1 MTHFPIVALRRRLNS
16 RQISLGRLVPVLLS
30 ALALVTTAPAA
41 WAALTPTT
49 TTLLTAPDNPNS
61 GAVITLTAQVL
72 ATEYTVAGGT
82 VSFTDTYNG
91 VSEVLGTVQVQSTNG
106 NAGTAILE
114 TEVGGVGTHQFQAI
128 YSGTSFFATSSSP
141 AQSVPFAIPY
151 ASATALTTT
160 GTAPGPYSFKGTVS
174 AFGPSA
180 PTGNVTFTDTTS
192 NFVLGTAPLNPA
204 TLQNGFTA
212 PTSYPITGMNNGQT
226 GSTNGPAE
234 GDFNGDGRPDFAVP
248 TNTGPIVI
256 LLGKGDGTFTNGT
269 SLTPPS
275 PFEPTAVVVGDFNQ
289 DGKQDLA
296 VLSASGPGSVGSI
309 NVYLGNGDGTFQAPK
324 NVPVAAI
331 GSGPTASRL
340 LATGDFNRD
349 GVADLVATNAALNQV
364 AVLIG
369 NGDGTFQKA
378 VPYTVGN
385 APWNVVVGDINQ
397 DGFLDLAVASD
408 ATGSASILLGNGD
421 GTFQTFIPV
430 NLGSSQVGSVAL
442 GDFNHD
448 GWPDLAT
455 TSAPDNQIYISINL
469 KTASPTFAAPVKY
482 AMNAGPYYLTIG
494 DFNRDGNPDIISAN
508 GSTSVGV
515 LLGTATGTFQPA
527 TYYSLGTASIFATA
541 GDING
546 DDRVDIT
553 AITGNGLSVLLSGQ
567 SESASISNITING
580 CTTSPQN
587 VVASYAGDTNYGSSA
602 SAPQTFTGNAQATK
616 LVLTVTPANNFV
628 GQQVLLQATLTPSA
642 YGSQS
647 TNGEL
652 VTFKNGAT
660 VIGTAPLSSGVAVL
674 NTSFPFAASESFTAT
689 YGGDCAFTGST
700 SNTVAGSTLNPSVLT
715 WNTPA
720 AITYP
725 TPLSSVQLNATDTV
739 LGVPLAGTFTYNPAA
754 TTVLTAGTH
763 TLSVTFVPADPTY
776 ATQSTTVQILVN
788 QGVPVIIWP
797 TPTPISYGT
806 PLNGF
811 QLDAT
816 ATSGTVSVPLPYN
829 VTGIYTPGS
838 TYPQANS
845 FDNDGYSYSTTTLGS
860 TVVWNGMTFNMGPA
874 NAPDA
879 VATPTGAASGL
890 VIPLPAG
897 TFTDLFM
904 LGAMVNNINANQ
916 TFIVTYTDNTTT
928 VFNQNMS
935 DWFNAAGWPG
945 EAVVNCSEKRN
956 FDDGTTQPDS
966 VCVFGYDI
974 PLNVNKTAKSVTLPN
989 TRNIVMLSMDLQTPQ
1004 IPGTFVY
1011 NPPSGTIEP
1020 VGTDPLDVTFTP
1032 TDTVDY
1038 TSANATVSLQVVGPA
1053 TTTTPTISWPTPA
1066 PITYGTPLSST
1077 QLDAVAMAQAQPTPV
1092 IPTNQLLVIS
1102 TATDGTPFSL
1112 AGFDTKGNAYSYNEL
1127 NLGTPATA
1135 GQVNYQ
1141 GTTFTLGQPTVPNAI
1156 SNGAVYTLPQPGN
1169 YSSVYLIGAAAGIDQ
1184 NGNNGNAPNA
1194 PFILT
1199 YATGN
1204 PSTKTVNMSAWNR
1217 NGGTFG
1223 GETVVATTDHANTQG
1238 GGSNPGTYRLY
1249 GYKITANPARTLVS
1263 VTVPNN
1269 RNVVIMA
1276 LGFGTNNQVVVP
1288 GTYVY
1293 TYLPGNQSAPG
1304 AILPVGTTTLDVA
1317 FTPNNTAGYNS
1328 ANGST
1333 TILVTKATP
1342 ILNWPTPEAIS
1353 PGTPLTGIQLDA
1365 TATFQ
1370 GSTLPGNYVY
1380 TFTPNACP
1388 AKTPGQVAGQACNS
1402 ANNAILPAGN
1412 YTLTVVFTATGPN
1425 AADFNTAT
1433 ASVPLVVGTTG
1444 ATGIGGTAGYP
1455 TDECCYFSQPTP
1467 YTVNVNGNNAAPT
1480 GTVTVT
1486 FAGQTLGSGTLVPGS
1501 GSTSSALLS
1510 LNSFFFNPGLNTVT
1524 VNYSGDTNYVANS
1537 TTQKISLL
1545 NPVFGAQTT
1554 TVGGT
1559 ATTLSVPYT
1568 FTQAGTL
1575 SYNYSPVNGSIAD
1588 FTDNGVQ
1595 CYEGSTPTALANQP
1609 LPQGTLCIFSVAFKP
1624 GLPGIRK
1631 GAIQVD
1637 FTPSGGSAEPHLY
1650 AFLSGLGAASQI
1662 SLSSAQTLVL
1672 NNALMQPQGLAFNPN
1687 DTANASLYIGNG
1699 TYTTSTPNVGQI
1711 DKLSGGA
1718 LSTWVPATPTTVV
1731 YPSDL
1736 TFDAFGNLVVT
1747 DANAAKVVSFNPA
1760 KAATQ
1765 LGTGSFTLTLP
1776 LAAEN
1781 DFGGNMY
1788 IADAAATG
1796 RVIMIPGETFAS
1808 YTPSLLNLGATVI
1821 FPQGLAVD
1829 NAGANLYVA
1838 DGGTSASPSTT
1849 SQIVQVPFSGG
1860 GGTAIS
1866 LSPCDGTVSPCTF
1879 NSPAGMA
1886 FDPNGDLFITD
1897 SGPRVL
1903 MIPANHSGTNETTQ
1917 LPMTGL
1923 VNPTGIT
1930 MDGSGDVY
1938 VTDLNGTVDELM
1950 VNAGVMS
1957 FKTAN
1962 SSLTTTIT
1970 NTGNLPLQ
1978 NITITA
1984 PTGPFSITT
1993 DGCSGTTVAAGGK
2006 CSLTYKYTTSA
2017 SPVSSTVTIKSNA
2030 YTANGVTITLQNF

>member
-1 MTHFPIVALRRRLNS
+1 MTHFPIVALRRRLNP
-16 RQISLGRLVPVLLS
+16 RQISLGRLVPVLLC
-30 ALALVTTAPAA
+30 ALSLMGASPAA

-49 TTLLTAPDNPNS
+49 TNLLTAPDNPNS
-61 GAVITLTAQVL
+61 GAVVTLTAQVL

-106 NAGTAILE
+106 NAGTAILQ

-128 YSGTSFFATSSSP
+128 YSGTSFFATSSSS
-141 AQSVPFAIPY
+141 AQSVPFVIPY

-160 GTAPGPYSFKGTVS
+160 GTGPYSFTGTVS
-174 AFGPSA
+174 AFGPSG
-180 PTGNVTFTDTTS
+180 PTGTVTFTDTTS
-192 NFVLGTAPLNPA
+192 NFVLGTASLNPA

-212 PTSYPITGMNNGQT
+212 PTSYPISGMNNGQT

-296 VLSASGPGSVGSI
+296 VLSASGPGSIGSV

-324 NVPVAAI
+324 NAPVAAN

-340 LATGDFNRD
+340 IASGDFNRD
-349 GVADLVATNAALNQV
+349 GVADLVVTNASLNQV

-369 NGDGTFQKA
+369 IGDGTFQKA
-378 VPYTVGN
+378 VPYTVGT

-408 ATGSASILLGNGD
+408 GTGSASILLGNGD
-421 GTFQTFIPV
+421 GTFQTFIPIA
-430 NLGSSQVGSVAL
+430 LGSSQVGSVAL
-442 GDFNHD
+442 GDFNKD

-455 TSAPDNQIYISINL
+455 TSAPDNQIFISINQ
-469 KTASPTFAAPVKY
+469 KTASPTFAAPAKY
-482 AMNAGPYYLTIG
+482 AMNSGPYYLTIG
-494 DFNRDGNPDIISAN
+494 DFNRDGNQDIISAN

-515 LLGTATGTFQPA
+515 LLGTAAGTFQPA
-527 TYYSLGTASIFATA
+527 TYYSLGIASIFATA

-580 CTTSPQN
+580 CTTTPQN
-587 VVASYAGDTNYGSSA
+587 VVASYGGDANYGLST
-602 SAPQTFTGNAQATK
+602 SAPQTFTGKAQSTA
-616 LVLTVTPANNFV
+616 LVLTVSPANNFV
-628 GQQVLLQATLTPSA
+628 GQQVTLQAALTPSA
-642 YGSQS
+642 YGSTT
-647 TNGEL
+647 TNGEV

-674 NTSFPFAASESFTAT
+674 NTSFAFAASESFTAT

-700 SNTVAGSTLNPSVLT
+700 SNTVAGSTLNPSILT

-720 AITYP
+720 PITYP

-739 LGVPLAGTFTYNPAA
+739 AGVPLAGTFTYNPPA

-776 ATQSTTVQILVN
+776 ATQSTTVQIVVN

-845 FDNDGYSYSTTTLGS
+845 FDNDGYSYSTLTLGS
-860 TVVWNGMTFNMGPA
+860 TIVWNGMTFNMGPA

-890 VIPLPAG
+890 VIQLPAG

-904 LGAMVNNINANQ
+904 LGAMVNNINASQ
-916 TFIVTYTDNTTT
+916 TFTVTYTDGTST

-966 VCVFGYDI
+966 VCVFGYDVPI
-974 PLNVNKTAKSVTLPN
+974 NVNKTAKSITLPN

-1020 VGTDPLDVTFTP
+1020 VGNADPLQVTFTP
-1032 TDTVDY
+1032 TDTLDY
-1038 TSANATVSLQVVGPA
+1038 TSANDTVFLQVVAPA
-1053 TTTTPTISWPTPA
+1053 TTTTPTISWPQPA
-1066 PITYGTPLSST
+1066 NITYGTPLSST

-1092 IPTNQLLVIS
+1092 VPTNQLLVIS

-1112 AGFDTKGNAYSYNEL
+1112 AGFDTNGNAYSYNEL

-1169 YSSVYLIGAAAGIDQ
+1169 YSSVYLIGAAAGISS
-1184 NGNNGNAPNA
+1184 GFFSNGNATNA

-1199 YATGN
+1199 YADSGKPVTETLN
-1204 PSTKTVNMSAWNR
+1204 LSAWNR
-1217 NGGTFG
+1217 NNGTFA
-1223 GETVVATTDHANTQG
+1223 GETVVATTDHANTQNG
-1238 GGSNPGTYRLY
+1238 GRNNGTFRLY
-1249 GYKITANPARTLVS
+1249 GYQLAADPTRQLVS

-1293 TYLPGNQSAPG
+1293 TVRPGNTPAPG
-1304 AILPVGTTTLDVA
+1304 AILPVGTHRLHVV
-1317 FTPNNTAGYNS
+1317 FTPDNTAGYNGAT
-1328 ANGST
+1328 ANT
-1333 TILVTKATP
+1333 NITVVQATP
-1342 ILNWPTPEAIS
+1342 IINWPTPAAI
-1353 PGTPLTGIQLDA
+1353 PAGTPLSSIQLNA

-1370 GSTLPGNYVY
+1370 GAPLPGTFVY
-1380 TFTPNACP
+1380 TPPSGT
-1388 AKTPGQVAGQACNS
+1388 VLSAG
-1402 ANNAILPAGN
+1402 IH
-1412 YTLTVVFTATGPN
+1412 TLKVVFTPTDSLDFATVS
-1425 AADFNTAT
+1425 AT
-1433 ASVPLVVGTTG
+1433 VQIVVGTTG
-1444 ATGIGGTAGYP
+1444 ATGIGGSSGYP
-1455 TDECCYFSQPTP
+1455 TAECCYFSQPTP
-1467 YTVNVNGNNAAPT
+1467 YTVTVNGNNAAPT

-1486 FAGQTLGSGTLVPGS
+1486 FGAQTLGTGPLVPGS
-1501 GSTSSALLS
+1501 GSSSTALLS
-1510 LNSFFFNPGLNTVT
+1510 LNSFFFKPGSNTVT
-1524 VNYSGDTNYVANS
+1524 LNYSGDTNYVANS
-1537 TTQKISLL
+1537 NTQAISLL

-1559 ATTLSVPYT
+1559 PTTLSVPYT

-1575 SYNYSPVNGSIAD
+1575 SYNYNPVNGSITD
-1588 FTDNGVQ
+1588 FADNGVQ

-1609 LPQGTLCIFSVAFKP
+1609 LPQGTLCFFNVAFKP

-1637 FTPSGGSAEPHLY
+1637 FTPSGGTAQPHLY

-1662 SLSSAQTLVL
+1662 SLSSAQTSVL
-1672 NNALMQPQGLAFNPN
+1672 TSGLLQPQGLAFNPN
-1687 DTANASLYIGNG
+1687 DIHNSSLYIGNG
-1699 TYTTSTPNVGQI
+1699 TYTTSSPNVGQI
-1711 DKLSGGA
+1711 DKLSSGV
-1718 LSTWVPATPTTVV
+1718 LSTWVPASPTTVV
-1731 YPSDL
+1731 YPSNL

-1747 DANAAKVVSFNPA
+1747 DANAVKVFSFSPT
-1760 KAATQ
+1760 KAATPVAT
-1765 LGTGSFTLTLP
+1765 TGFTLTLP
-1776 LAAEN
+1776 LASGI
-1781 DFGGNMY
+1781 DFGGNTY
-1788 IADAAATG
+1788 IADAGTTG
-1796 RVIMIPGETFAS
+1796 RVIMLPGETFAS
-1808 YTPSLLNLGATVI
+1808 YTPSLLNLGASVI
-1821 FPQGLAVD
+1821 FPQGLAID

-1849 SQIVQVPFSGG
+1849 SQIVQVPLSGA

-1866 LSPCDGTVSPCTF
+1866 LSPCDGTVSPCSF

-1886 FDPNGDLFITD
+1886 FDPNGDLFVTD

-1903 MIPANHSGTNETTQ
+1903 MIPANHSGTNKATQ

-1938 VTDLNGTVDELM
+1938 VTDLNGTVSELM
-1950 VNAGVMS
+1950 VNAGAMK
-1957 FKTAN
+1957 FTAAN
-1962 SSLTTTIT
+1962 QTLSTVIT
-1970 NTGNLPLQ
+1970 NTGNQPLQ

-1984 PTGPFSITT
+1984 PTSPFSVSS
-1993 DGCSGTTVAAGGK
+1993 DGCSGNVIAAGGQ
-2006 CSLTYKYTTSA
+2006 CTLTYKYAGSG
-2017 SPVSSTVTIKSNA
+2017 SPVSDTITITSNA
-2030 YTANGVTITLQNF
+2030 YAANGVTITLHN

>member
-106 NAGTAILE
+106 NAGTAILK

-128 YSGTSFFATSSSP
+128 FSGTSFFATSSSP
-141 AQSVPFAIPY
+141 AQSVPFVIPY

-160 GTAPGPYSFKGTVS
+160 GTAPGPYSFTGTVS
-174 AFGPSA
+174 AFGPSG
-180 PTGNVTFTDTTS
+180 PTGTVTFTDTTS
-192 NFVLGTAPLNPA
+192 NFVLGSATLNPA

-212 PTSYPITGMNNGQT
+212 PTNYPIAGMNNGNT
-226 GSTNGPAE
+226 GGTNGPAE

-269 SLTPPS
+269 SLTPAAG
-275 PFEPTAVVVGDFNQ
+275 FESTAVVVGDYNQ

-296 VLSASGPGSVGSI
+296 VLSASGPGSIGNI
-309 NVYLGNGDGTFQAPK
+309 NIYLGNGDGTFQAPL
-324 NVPVAAI
+324 NFPVAAT
-331 GSGPTASRL
+331 GTGVTGSRL
-340 LATGDFNRD
+340 MASGDFNRD
-349 GVADLVATNAALNQV
+349 GVADLVVTNSVTNTVSIL
-364 AVLIG
+364 LGIG
-369 NGDGTFQKA
+369 NGTFQAA
-378 VPYTVGN
+378 VPYTVGV
-385 APWNVVVGDINQ
+385 APWNVVVGDINH

-408 ATGSASILLGNGD
+408 STGSVSILQGNGD
-421 GTFQTFIPV
+421 GTFKPFTAVPM
-430 NLGSSQVGSVAL
+430 GSSQVGSVAIA
-442 GDFNHD
+442 DFNHD
-448 GWPDLAT
+448 GFLDLAV
-455 TSAPDNQIYISINL
+455 TSAPDNSVFVALNQG
-469 KTASPTFAAPVKY
+469 TATPTFATPVKY
-482 AMNAGPYYLTIG
+482 AMTGGPYYLTIG

-508 GSTSVGV
+508 GNSVGI
-515 LLGTATGTFQPA
+515 LLGSATGVFQAA
-527 TYYSLGTASIFATA
+527 TYYTVPNPAIFATV

-553 AITGNGLSVLLSGQ
+553 AVTSVGMTVLLSGQ

-580 CTTSPQN
+580 CTTTPQN
-587 VVASYAGDTNYGSSA
+587 VVASYAGDTNYGSST

-628 GQQVLLQATLTPSA
+628 GQQVTLQATLTPSA
-642 YGSQS
+642 YGSTT
-647 TNGEL
+647 TNGEM

-660 VIGTAPLSSGVAVL
+660 VLGQVPLSSGVAVL
-674 NTSFPFAASESFTAT
+674 NTSFAFATSESFTAT

-715 WNTPA
+715 WNTPV

-739 LGVPLAGTFTYNPAA
+739 AGAPLAGIFTYNPAA
-754 TTVLTAGTH
+754 GTVLTAGTH
-763 TLSVTFVPADPTY
+763 TLSVTFVPTDPTY
-776 ATQSTTVQILVN
+776 ATQSTTVQIVVN
-788 QGVPVIIWP
+788 QGTPVIIWP

-829 VTGIYTPGS
+829 VYGIYSPGS

-860 TVVWNGMTFNMGPA
+860 TVVWNGLTFNMGPA

-916 TFIVTYTDNTTT
+916 TFIVTYTDNSTT

-956 FDDGTTQPDS
+956 FDDGSTQPDS

-974 PLNVNKTAKSVTLPN
+974 PLNVNKTVKSITLPN

-1004 IPGTFVY
+1004 IPGSFVY

-1020 VGTDPLDVTFTP
+1020 VGNADPLQVSFTP
-1032 TDTVDY
+1032 TDTLDY
-1038 TSANATVSLQVVGPA
+1038 TSANDEVFLQVVAPA

-1092 IPTNQLLVIS
+1092 VPNSQLLVVS
-1102 TATDGTPFSL
+1102 TATDGTPFGL
-1112 AGFDTKGNAYSYNEL
+1112 AGFDNAGDAYSYNQL

-1156 SNGAVYTLPQPGN
+1156 TNGAVYTLTQPGN
-1169 YSSVYLIGAAAGIDQ
+1169 YSSVYLIGAAAGIVE
-1184 NGNNGNAPNA
+1184 NGNKGNAPGA
-1194 PFILT
+1194 AFLLT
-1199 YATGN
+1199 YSTGKAV
-1204 PSTKTVNMSAWNR
+1204 TETVDMSAWNR
-1217 NGGTFG
+1217 TGGGTFG
-1223 GETVVATTDHANTQG
+1223 DETVVATTNHANTQG

-1249 GYKITANPARTLVS
+1249 GYQITADPTRTLVS
-1263 VTVPNN
+1263 VTLPAD
-1269 RNVVIMA
+1269 RNVVIMS

-1288 GTYVY
+1288 GTYTY
-1293 TYLPGNQSAPG
+1293 TYQPGNQSAPG

-1317 FTPNNTAGYNS
+1317 FTPNNSAGYTS
-1328 ANGST
+1328 AKGST
-1333 TILVTKATP
+1333 TILVNKATP
-1342 ILNWPTPEAIS
+1342 IINWPTPDAI
-1353 PGTPLTGIQLDA
+1353 PTGTPLTGTQLDA

-1370 GSTLPGNYVY
+1370 GSTLPGTYRY
-1380 TFTPNACP
+1380 TVVGRPGTAG
-1388 AKTPGQVAGQACNS
+1388 GQV
-1402 ANNAILPAGN
+1402 LPAGT
-1412 YTLTVVFTATGPN
+1412 YTLQVVFRVTGPL
-1425 AADFNTAT
+1425 AGDFNTAT
-1433 ASVPLVVGTTG
+1433 ATVQLVVGTTG

-1486 FAGQTLGSGTLVPGS
+1486 FAGQTLGTGTLVPGS
-1501 GSTSSALLS
+1501 GSNSSALLS
-1510 LNSFFFNPGLNTVT
+1510 LNSFYFSPGENTVT
-1524 VNYSGDTNYVANS
+1524 INYSGDTNYVANS
-1537 TTQKISLL
+1537 NTTQQISLL

-1554 TVGGT
+1554 TVLST
-1559 ATTLSVPYT
+1559 PTTLNVPYT

-1575 SYNYSPVNGSIAD
+1575 SYNYSPVNGSIKD
-1588 FTDNGVQ
+1588 FSDNGVQ

-1609 LPQGTLCIFSVAFKP
+1609 LPQGTLCIFSVSFTP
-1624 GLPGIRK
+1624 QLPGIRK
-1631 GAIQVD
+1631 GAIQID
-1637 FTPSGGSAEPHLY
+1637 FTPTGGTAEPHLY

-1662 SLSSAQTLVL
+1662 SLSSAQTVVL
-1672 NNALMQPQGLAFNPN
+1672 NNALLQPQSLAFDPN
-1687 DTANASLYIGNG
+1687 DYHNSSLYIGNG

-1711 DKLSGGA
+1711 DKLSSGT
-1718 LSTWVPATPTTVV
+1718 LSTWVPASPTTVV

-1747 DANAAKVVSFNPA
+1747 DANAATVVSFSPT
-1760 KAATQ
+1760 KVATPVPT
-1765 LGTGSFTLTLP
+1765 TGFTLTLP
-1776 LAAEN
+1776 LAAAN

-1796 RVIMIPGETFAS
+1796 RVIMLPGETFAS
-1808 YTPSLLNLGATVI
+1808 YKPSLLNLGASVL

-1838 DGGTSASPSTT
+1838 DGGTYASPSTT
-1849 SQIVQVPFSGG
+1849 SQIVQVPLSGT

-1866 LSPCDGTVSPCTF
+1866 LSPCDGTVSPCSF

-1886 FDPNGDLFITD
+1886 FDPNGDLFFTD

-1903 MIPANHSGTNETTQ
+1903 MVPANHSATNETTQ
-1917 LPMTGL
+1917 LSFTGL
-1923 VNPTGIT
+1923 VNPTGIAL
-1930 MDGSGDVY
+1930 DGSGDVY
-1938 VTDLNGTVDELM
+1938 VTDLNGTVNELM

-1957 FKTAN
+1957 FKAAN

-1984 PTGPFSITT
+1984 PTSPFSITK
-1993 DGCSGTTVAAGGK
+1993 DGCSGTTVPAGGK
-2006 CSLTYKYTTSA
+2006 CSLTYAYTTSA
-2017 SPVSSTVTIKSNA
+2017 TQVSSTVTIKSNA

>member
-1 MTHFPIVALRRRLNS
+1 
-16 RQISLGRLVPVLLS
+16 
-30 ALALVTTAPAA
+30 
-41 WAALTPTT
+41 
-49 TTLLTAPDNPNS
+49 
-61 GAVITLTAQVL
+61 
-72 ATEYTVAGGT
+72 
-82 VSFTDTYNG
+82 
-91 VSEVLGTVQVQSTNG
+91 
-106 NAGTAILE
+106 
-114 TEVGGVGTHQFQAI
+114 
-128 YSGTSFFATSSSP
+128 
-141 AQSVPFAIPY
+141 
-151 ASATALTTT
+151 
-160 GTAPGPYSFKGTVS
+160 
-174 AFGPSA
+174 
-180 PTGNVTFTDTTS
+180 
-192 NFVLGTAPLNPA
+192 
-204 TLQNGFTA
+204 
-212 PTSYPITGMNNGQT
+212 
-226 GSTNGPAE
+226 
-234 GDFNGDGRPDFAVP
+234 
-248 TNTGPIVI
+248 
-256 LLGKGDGTFTNGT
+256 
-269 SLTPPS
+269 
-275 PFEPTAVVVGDFNQ
+275 
-289 DGKQDLA
+289 
-296 VLSASGPGSVGSI
+296 
-309 NVYLGNGDGTFQAPK
+309 
-324 NVPVAAI
+324 
-331 GSGPTASRL
+331 
-340 LATGDFNRD
+340 
-349 GVADLVATNAALNQV
+349 
-364 AVLIG
+364 
-369 NGDGTFQKA
+369 
-378 VPYTVGN
+378 
-385 APWNVVVGDINQ
+385 
-397 DGFLDLAVASD
+397 
-408 ATGSASILLGNGD
+408 
-421 GTFQTFIPV
+421 
-430 NLGSSQVGSVAL
+430 
-442 GDFNHD
+442 
-448 GWPDLAT
+448 
-455 TSAPDNQIYISINL
+455 
-469 KTASPTFAAPVKY
+469 
-482 AMNAGPYYLTIG
+482 
-494 DFNRDGNPDIISAN
+494 
-508 GSTSVGV
+508 
-515 LLGTATGTFQPA
+515 
-527 TYYSLGTASIFATA
+527 
-541 GDING
+541 
-546 DDRVDIT
+546 
-553 AITGNGLSVLLSGQ
+553 
-567 SESASISNITING
+567 
-580 CTTSPQN
+580 
-587 VVASYAGDTNYGSSA
+587 
-602 SAPQTFTGNAQATK
+602 
-616 LVLTVTPANNFV
+616 
-628 GQQVLLQATLTPSA
+628 
-642 YGSQS
+642 
-647 TNGEL
+647 
-652 VTFKNGAT
+652 
-660 VIGTAPLSSGVAVL
+660 
-674 NTSFPFAASESFTAT
+674 
-689 YGGDCAFTGST
+689 
-700 SNTVAGSTLNPSVLT
+700 
-715 WNTPA
+715 
-720 AITYP
+720 
-725 TPLSSVQLNATDTV
+725 
-739 LGVPLAGTFTYNPAA
+739 
-754 TTVLTAGTH
+754 
-763 TLSVTFVPADPTY
+763 
-776 ATQSTTVQILVN
+776 
-788 QGVPVIIWP
+788 
-797 TPTPISYGT
+797 
-806 PLNGF
+806 
-811 QLDAT
+811 
-816 ATSGTVSVPLPYN
+816 
-829 VTGIYTPGS
+829 
-838 TYPQANS
+838 
-845 FDNDGYSYSTTTLGS
+845 
-860 TVVWNGMTFNMGPA
+860 
-874 NAPDA
+874 
-879 VATPTGAASGL
+879 
-890 VIPLPAG
+890 
-897 TFTDLFM
+897 
-904 LGAMVNNINANQ
+904 
-916 TFIVTYTDNTTT
+916 
-928 VFNQNMS
+928 
-935 DWFNAAGWPG
+935 
-945 EAVVNCSEKRN
+945 VNCSEKRN
-956 FDDGTTQPDS
+956 FDDGSTQPDS

-974 PLNVNKTAKSVTLPN
+974 PLNVGKTVQSVTLPN

-1020 VGTDPLDVTFTP
+1020 VGNADPLQVAFTP
-1032 TDTVDY
+1032 TDTLDY
-1038 TSANATVSLQVVGPA
+1038 TSANDEVFLQVVAPA

-1092 IPTNQLLVIS
+1092 IPTSQLLVVS
-1102 TATDGTPFSL
+1102 TATDGTPFGL
-1112 AGFDTKGNAYSYNEL
+1112 AGFDGAGNAYSYNEL
-1127 NLGTPATA
+1127 NLGTPATD

-1169 YSSVYLIGAAAGIDQ
+1169 YSTVYLIGAGV
-1184 NGNNGNAPNA
+1184 NAVNNA

-1199 YATGN
+1199 YADSGKAVTE
-1204 PSTKTVNMSAWNR
+1204 TINMSAWTR
-1217 NGGTFG
+1217 NTGSNA

-1238 GGSNPGTYRLY
+1238 GGRNNGTFRLY
-1249 GYKITANPARTLVS
+1249 GYQIAADPTRTLVS

-1317 FTPNNTAGYNS
+1317 FTPNNSAGYTS

-1333 TILVTKATP
+1333 TILVNKATP
-1342 ILNWPTPEAIS
+1342 ILNWPTPDAI
-1353 PGTPLTGIQLDA
+1353 PAGTPLTGIQLDA

-1370 GSTLPGNYVY
+1370 GNTLPGNFRY
-1380 TFTPNACP
+1380 TVVGRPGA
-1388 AKTPGQVAGQACNS
+1388 ALGQV
-1402 ANNAILPAGN
+1402 LPAGT
-1412 YTLTVVFTATGPN
+1412 YTLQVVFRVTGPL
-1425 AADFNTAT
+1425 AGDFNTAT
-1433 ASVPLVVGTTG
+1433 ATVQLVVGTTG

-1486 FAGQTLGSGTLVPGS
+1486 FGSQTLGTGTLVPGS
-1501 GSTSSALLS
+1501 GSNSSALLS
-1510 LNSFFFNPGLNTVT
+1510 LNSFYFSPGENTVT
-1524 VNYSGDTNYVANS
+1524 INYSGDTNYVANS
-1537 TTQKISLL
+1537 NTTQQISLL

-1575 SYNYSPVNGSIAD
+1575 SYNYSPVNGSITD
-1588 FTDNGVQ
+1588 FSDNGVQ

-1609 LPQGTLCIFSVAFKP
+1609 LPQGTLCIFNVAFKP

-1637 FTPSGGSAEPHLY
+1637 FTPSGGTAEPHLY
-1650 AFLSGLGAASQI
+1650 AFLSGLGAAAQI

-1672 NNALMQPQGLAFNPN
+1672 NKALMQPQSLTFNPN

-1747 DANAAKVVSFNPA
+1747 DANAAKVISFNPA

-1808 YTPSLLNLGATVI
+1808 YTPSLLKLGATVI

-1849 SQIVQVPFSGG
+1849 SQVVQVPLTGA

-1903 MIPANHSGTNETTQ
+1903 MVPANHSATNESTQ
-1917 LPMTGL
+1917 LAMTGL

-1938 VTDLNGTVDELM
+1938 VTDLNGTVNELM

-1962 SSLTTTIT
+1962 SSLTTTLT

-2017 SPVSSTVTIKSNA
+2017 SQVSSTVTIKSNA

>member
-1 MTHFPIVALRRRLNS
+1 M
-16 RQISLGRLVPVLLS
+16 
-30 ALALVTTAPAA
+30 
-41 WAALTPTT
+41 
-49 TTLLTAPDNPNS
+49 
-61 GAVITLTAQVL
+61 
-72 ATEYTVAGGT
+72 
-82 VSFTDTYNG
+82 
-91 VSEVLGTVQVQSTNG
+91 
-106 NAGTAILE
+106 
-114 TEVGGVGTHQFQAI
+114 
-128 YSGTSFFATSSSP
+128 
-141 AQSVPFAIPY
+141 
-151 ASATALTTT
+151 
-160 GTAPGPYSFKGTVS
+160 
-174 AFGPSA
+174 
-180 PTGNVTFTDTTS
+180 
-192 NFVLGTAPLNPA
+192 
-204 TLQNGFTA
+204 
-212 PTSYPITGMNNGQT
+212 
-226 GSTNGPAE
+226 
-234 GDFNGDGRPDFAVP
+234 
-248 TNTGPIVI
+248 
-256 LLGKGDGTFTNGT
+256 
-269 SLTPPS
+269 
-275 PFEPTAVVVGDFNQ
+275 
-289 DGKQDLA
+289 
-296 VLSASGPGSVGSI
+296 
-309 NVYLGNGDGTFQAPK
+309 
-324 NVPVAAI
+324 
-331 GSGPTASRL
+331 
-340 LATGDFNRD
+340 
-349 GVADLVATNAALNQV
+349 
-364 AVLIG
+364 
-369 NGDGTFQKA
+369 
-378 VPYTVGN
+378 
-385 APWNVVVGDINQ
+385 
-397 DGFLDLAVASD
+397 
-408 ATGSASILLGNGD
+408 
-421 GTFQTFIPV
+421 
-430 NLGSSQVGSVAL
+430 
-442 GDFNHD
+442 
-448 GWPDLAT
+448 
-455 TSAPDNQIYISINL
+455 
-469 KTASPTFAAPVKY
+469 
-482 AMNAGPYYLTIG
+482 
-494 DFNRDGNPDIISAN
+494 
-508 GSTSVGV
+508 
-515 LLGTATGTFQPA
+515 
-527 TYYSLGTASIFATA
+527 
-541 GDING
+541 
-546 DDRVDIT
+546 
-553 AITGNGLSVLLSGQ
+553 
-567 SESASISNITING
+567 
-580 CTTSPQN
+580 
-587 VVASYAGDTNYGSSA
+587 VASYAGDSNYGSSA
-602 SAPQTFTGNAQATK
+602 SAPQAFTANAQTTK

-674 NTSFPFAASESFTAT
+674 NTSFPFAASESFTAI

-720 AITYP
+720 PITYP

-739 LGVPLAGTFTYNPAA
+739 AGVPLAGTFTYTPAA

-763 TLSVTFVPADPTY
+763 TLSVTFVPTDPTY
-776 ATQSTTVQILVN
+776 ATQSTTVQIVVN

-811 QLDAT
+811 QLDAI

-829 VTGIYTPGS
+829 VYGIYTPGS
-838 TYPQANS
+838 VYPQANS
-845 FDNDGYSYSTTTLGS
+845 FDNDGYSYSTTTLGALTPS
-860 TVVWNGMTFNMGPA
+860 TLLWNGLTFNIGPA

-879 VATPTGAASGL
+879 VATPTGATSGL

-916 TFIVTYTDNTTT
+916 VFTVTYTDGTTT

-935 DWFNAAGWPG
+935 DWFNAAGWQG

-956 FDDGTTQPDS
+956 FDNGTTQPDS

-974 PLNVNKTAKSVTLPN
+974 PLNVNKTVQSVTLPN

-1020 VGTDPLDVTFTP
+1020 VGNADPLQVTFTP
-1032 TDTVDY
+1032 TDTLDY
-1038 TSANATVSLQVVGPA
+1038 TSANDTVFLQVVAPA

-1092 IPTNQLLVIS
+1092 VPTNQLLVIS

-1112 AGFDTKGNAYSYNEL
+1112 AGFDTNGNAYSYNEL

-1169 YSSVYLIGAAAGIDQ
+1169 YSSVYLIGAGVTTV
-1184 NGNNGNAPNA
+1184 NRA

-1199 YATGN
+1199 YATGGAV
-1204 PSTKTVNMSAWNR
+1204 TQTVNMSAWTRKRGSN
-1217 NGGTFG
+1217 G
-1223 GETVVATTDHANTQG
+1223 GETVVATTDHANTQN
-1238 GGSNPGTYRLY
+1238 GGSNPGTFRLY
-1249 GYKITANPARTLVS
+1249 GYQIPADPTRTLLS

-1293 TYLPGNQSAPG
+1293 TPPAGT
-1304 AILPVGTTTLDVA
+1304 ILAVGTHTLNVA
-1317 FTPNNTAGYNS
+1317 FTPDNTAGYNS
-1328 ANGST
+1328 ATGST

-1342 ILNWPTPEAIS
+1342 IVTWPTPEAIS
-1353 PGTPLTGIQLDA
+1353 PGTPLSGIQLNA

-1370 GSTLPGNYVY
+1370 GATLPGTFVY
-1380 TFTPNACP
+1380 TPPSGT
-1388 AKTPGQVAGQACNS
+1388 VLSAGTH
-1402 ANNAILPAGN
+1402 
-1412 YTLTVVFTATGPN
+1412 TLQVVFTPTDTI
-1425 AADFNTAT
+1425 DFTSVTAT
-1433 ASVPLVVGTTG
+1433 VQIVVGTTG
-1444 ATGIGGTAGYP
+1444 ATGVGGTPGYP
-1455 TDECCYFSQPTP
+1455 TAECCYFSQPTP
-1467 YTVNVNGNNAAPT
+1467 YTVTVNGNNAAPT

-1486 FAGQTLGSGTLVPGS
+1486 FGAQTLGTGTLVPVS
-1501 GSTSSALLS
+1501 GSSSSALLS
-1510 LNSFFFNPGLNTVT
+1510 LNSFYFNPGPNTVNL
-1524 VNYSGDTNYVANS
+1524 NYSGDTNYVANS
-1537 TTQKISLL
+1537 NTASISLL

-1559 ATTLSVPYT
+1559 ATTVSVPYT

-1575 SYNYSPVNGSIAD
+1575 SYNYNPINGSIAD
-1588 FTDNGVQ
+1588 YKDNGVQ

-1609 LPQGTLCIFSVAFKP
+1609 LPQGTLCIFNVSFNP

-1672 NNALMQPQGLAFNPN
+1672 NNALMQPQGLTFNPN

-1796 RVIMIPGETFAS
+1796 RVVMIPGETFAS

-1849 SQIVQVPFSGG
+1849 SQIVQVPLSGG

-2017 SPVSSTVTIKSNA
+2017 TPVSSTVTIKSNA

>member
-16 RQISLGRLVPVLLS
+16 RQISLGRLLPVLLS
-30 ALALVTTAPAA
+30 ALALVTAAPAA
-41 WAALTPTT
+41 WALTSTT
-49 TTLLTAPDNPNS
+49 TSLLTAPDNPNS

-160 GTAPGPYSFKGTVS
+160 GTAPGPFSFKGTVS

-180 PTGNVTFTDTTS
+180 PTGTVTFTDTTS
-192 NFVLGTAPLNPA
+192 NFVLGSAPLNPA

-212 PTSYPITGMNNGQT
+212 PTNYPITGMNNGQT
-226 GSTNGPAE
+226 GGTNGPAE

-296 VLSASGPGSVGSI
+296 VLSASGPGSVGSV

-421 GTFQTFIPV
+421 GTFQTFIPIA
-430 NLGSSQVGSVAL
+430 LGSSQVGSVAL
-442 GDFNHD
+442 GDFNKD

-482 AMNAGPYYLTIG
+482 AMNSGPYYLTVG

-515 LLGTATGTFQPA
+515 LLGTATGTFQAA
-527 TYYSLGTASIFATA
+527 TYYSLGIGSIFATA

-580 CTTSPQN
+580 CTTTPQN
-587 VVASYAGDTNYGSSA
+587 VVASYAGDSNYGSSA
-602 SAPQTFTGNAQATK
+602 SAPQAFTANAQTTK

-674 NTSFPFAASESFTAT
+674 NTSFPFAASESFTAI

-720 AITYP
+720 PITYP

-739 LGVPLAGTFTYNPAA
+739 AGVPLAGTFTYTPAA

-763 TLSVTFVPADPTY
+763 TLSVTFVPTDPTY
-776 ATQSTTVQILVN
+776 ATQSTTVQIVVN

-811 QLDAT
+811 QLDAI

-829 VTGIYTPGS
+829 VYGIYTPGS
-838 TYPQANS
+838 VYPQANS
-845 FDNDGYSYSTTTLGS
+845 FDNDGYSYSTTTLGALTPS
-860 TVVWNGMTFNMGPA
+860 TLLWNGLTFNIGPA

-879 VATPTGAASGL
+879 VATPTGATSGL

-916 TFIVTYTDNTTT
+916 VFTVTYTDGTTT

-935 DWFNAAGWPG
+935 DWFNAAGWQG

-956 FDDGTTQPDS
+956 FDNGTTQPDS

-974 PLNVNKTAKSVTLPN
+974 PLNVNKTVQSVTLPN

-1020 VGTDPLDVTFTP
+1020 VGNADPLQVTFTP
-1032 TDTVDY
+1032 TDTLDY
-1038 TSANATVSLQVVGPA
+1038 TSANDTVFLQVVAPA

-1092 IPTNQLLVIS
+1092 VPTNQLLVIS

-1112 AGFDTKGNAYSYNEL
+1112 AGFDTNGNAYSYNEL

-1169 YSSVYLIGAAAGIDQ
+1169 YSSVYLIGAGVTTV
-1184 NGNNGNAPNA
+1184 NRA

-1199 YATGN
+1199 YATGGAV
-1204 PSTKTVNMSAWNR
+1204 TQTVNMSAWTRKRGSN
-1217 NGGTFG
+1217 G
-1223 GETVVATTDHANTQG
+1223 GETVVATTDHANTQN
-1238 GGSNPGTYRLY
+1238 GGSNPGTFRLY
-1249 GYKITANPARTLVS
+1249 GYQIPADPTRTLLS

-1293 TYLPGNQSAPG
+1293 TPPAGT
-1304 AILPVGTTTLDVA
+1304 ILAVGTHTLNVA
-1317 FTPNNTAGYNS
+1317 FTPDNTAGYNS
-1328 ANGST
+1328 ATGST

-1342 ILNWPTPEAIS
+1342 IVTWPTPEAIS
-1353 PGTPLTGIQLDA
+1353 PGTPLSGIQLNA

-1370 GSTLPGNYVY
+1370 GATLPGTFVY
-1380 TFTPNACP
+1380 TPPSGT
-1388 AKTPGQVAGQACNS
+1388 VLSAGTH
-1402 ANNAILPAGN
+1402 
-1412 YTLTVVFTATGPN
+1412 TLQVVFTPTDTI
-1425 AADFNTAT
+1425 DFTSVTAT
-1433 ASVPLVVGTTG
+1433 VQIVVGTTG
-1444 ATGIGGTAGYP
+1444 ATGVGGTPGYP
-1455 TDECCYFSQPTP
+1455 TAECCYFSQPTP
-1467 YTVNVNGNNAAPT
+1467 YTVTVNGNNAAPT

-1486 FAGQTLGSGTLVPGS
+1486 FGAQTLGTGTLVPVS
-1501 GSTSSALLS
+1501 GSSSSALLS
-1510 LNSFFFNPGLNTVT
+1510 LNSFYFNPGPNTVNL
-1524 VNYSGDTNYVANS
+1524 NYSGDTNYVANS
-1537 TTQKISLL
+1537 NTASISLL

-1559 ATTLSVPYT
+1559 ATTVSVPYT

-1575 SYNYSPVNGSIAD
+1575 SYNYNPINGSIAD
-1588 FTDNGVQ
+1588 YKDNGVQ

-1609 LPQGTLCIFSVAFKP
+1609 LPQGTLCIFNVSFNP

-1672 NNALMQPQGLAFNPN
+1672 NNALMQPQGLTFNPN

-1796 RVIMIPGETFAS
+1796 RVVMIPGETFAS

-1849 SQIVQVPFSGG
+1849 SQIVQVPLSGG

-2017 SPVSSTVTIKSNA
+2017 TPVSSTVTIKSNA

>member
-1 MTHFPIVALRRRLNS
+1 MTHFPIVALRRRLNP

-30 ALALVTTAPAA
+30 ALALVTASPAA
-41 WAALTPTT
+41 WALTSTT
-49 TTLLTAPDNPNS
+49 TSLLTAPDNPNS

-180 PTGNVTFTDTTS
+180 PTGTVTFTDTTS

-212 PTSYPITGMNNGQT
+212 PTNYPITGMNNGQT

-331 GSGPTASRL
+331 GTGPTASRL

-364 AVLIG
+364 AVLLG

-430 NLGSSQVGSVAL
+430 ALGSSQVGSVAL

-515 LLGTATGTFQPA
+515 LLGTATGTFQAA

-580 CTTSPQN
+580 CTTTPQN
-587 VVASYAGDTNYGSSA
+587 VVASYAGDSNYGSSA
-602 SAPQTFTGNAQATK
+602 SAPQTFTGNAQSTG

-628 GQQVLLQATLTPSA
+628 GQQVTLQATLTPSA
-642 YGSQS
+642 YGSQT

-652 VTFKNGAT
+652 VTFKNGTT

-674 NTSFPFAASESFTAT
+674 NTSFAFAASESFNAT
-689 YGGDCAFTGST
+689 YGGDCAFTA
-700 SNTVAGSTLNPSVLT
+700 SNSNVVPGSTLNPSVLT

-720 AITYP
+720 PITYP

-739 LGVPLAGTFTYNPAA
+739 AGVPLAGTFTYTPAA

-763 TLSVTFVPADPTY
+763 TLSVTFVPTNPTY
-776 ATQSTTVQILVN
+776 ATQSTTVQIVVN

-829 VTGIYTPGS
+829 VYGIYTPGS
-838 TYPQANS
+838 TYS
-845 FDNDGYSYSTTTLGS
+845 TGGFDNDGYSYSTATLGA
-860 TVVWNGMTFNMGPA
+860 TVVWNGLTFNMGPA

-879 VATPTGAASGL
+879 VATPTGATSGL

-904 LGAMVNNINANQ
+904 LGAMVNNINAAQ
-916 TFIVTYTDNTTT
+916 TFTVTYTDGTTT

-945 EAVVNCSEKRN
+945 ESVVNCSEKRN
-956 FDDGTTQPDS
+956 FDDGSSQPFS

-974 PLNVNKTAKSVTLPN
+974 PLNVNKTVQSITLPN

-1020 VGTDPLDVTFTP
+1020 VGNADPLQVSFTP
-1032 TDTVDY
+1032 TDTLDY
-1038 TSANATVSLQVVGPA
+1038 TSANDEVFLQVVAPA

-1092 IPTNQLLVIS
+1092 VPISQLLVVS
-1102 TATDGTPFSL
+1102 TATDGTPFGL
-1112 AGFDTKGNAYSYNEL
+1112 AGFDDAGDAYSYNEL

-1156 SNGAVYTLPQPGN
+1156 SSGAVYTLTQPGN
-1169 YSSVYLIGAAAGIDQ
+1169 YSSVYLIGAAADIVE
-1184 NGNNGNAPNA
+1184 NGNKGNAPGA
-1194 PFILT
+1194 AFLLT
-1199 YATGN
+1199 YSTGN
-1204 PSTKTVNMSAWNR
+1204 AVTETVDMSAWNR
-1217 NGGTFG
+1217 TGGGTFG
-1223 GETVVATTDHANTQG
+1223 DETVVATTNHANTQS

-1249 GYKITANPARTLVS
+1249 GYQIAADPTRTLVS
-1263 VTVPNN
+1263 VTLPND

-1293 TYLPGNQSAPG
+1293 TPPAGT
-1304 AILPVGTTTLDVA
+1304 ILAVGTHTLDVA
-1317 FTPNNTAGYNS
+1317 FTPNNPAGYNS
-1328 ANGST
+1328 ATGST
-1333 TILVTKATP
+1333 TIVVTKATP
-1342 ILNWPTPEAIS
+1342 ILNWPTPDAI
-1353 PGTPLTGIQLDA
+1353 PTGTALSGTQLDA

-1370 GSTLPGNYVY
+1370 GNTLPGNFRY
-1380 TFTPNACP
+1380 TVVGRPGA
-1388 AKTPGQVAGQACNS
+1388 ALGQV
-1402 ANNAILPAGN
+1402 LPAGT
-1412 YTLTVVFTATGPN
+1412 YTLKVVFTATGPN

-1433 ASVPLVVGTTG
+1433 ATVQLVVGTTG

-1486 FAGQTLGSGTLVPGS
+1486 FGSQTLGTGTLVPGS
-1501 GSTSSALLS
+1501 GSSSSALLS
-1510 LNSFFFNPGLNTVT
+1510 LNSFYFNPGPNTVT

-1537 TTQKISLL
+1537 NTQVIGLL

-1559 ATTLSVPYT
+1559 ATTLNVPYT

-1588 FTDNGVQ
+1588 FSDNGVQ

-1711 DKLSGGA
+1711 DKLSGGV
-1718 LSTWVPATPTTVV
+1718 LSTWVPASPTTVV

-1747 DANAAKVVSFNPA
+1747 DANAAKVISFNPA

-1808 YTPSLLNLGATVI
+1808 YTPSLLNLGASVI

-1849 SQIVQVPFSGG
+1849 SQIVQVPLSGG

-1903 MIPANHSGTNETTQ
+1903 MIPANHSGSNETTQ

-2017 SPVSSTVTIKSNA
+2017 SQVSSTVTIKSNA

>member
-1 MTHFPIVALRRRLNS
+1 MTHSPIVAVRRRLNF

-30 ALALVTTAPAA
+30 ALALVTAAPA
-41 WAALTPTT
+41 WALTSTT

-61 GAVITLTAQVL
+61 GAVITLTARVL

-91 VSEVLGTVQVQSTNG
+91 VSEVLGTVQIQSTNG
-106 NAGTAILE
+106 NAGTAILQ
-114 TEVGGVGTHQFQAI
+114 TEVGGVGTHQFQAV

-141 AQSVPFAIPY
+141 AQSVPFIIPY

-160 GTAPGPYSFKGTVS
+160 GTAPGPYSFTGTVS
-174 AFGPSA
+174 AFGPSG
-180 PTGNVTFTDTTS
+180 PTGTVTFTDTTS
-192 NFVLGTAPLNPA
+192 NFVLGSAPLNPA

-212 PTSYPITGMNNGQT
+212 PTNYPITGMNNGNT
-226 GSTNGPAE
+226 GGTNGPAE

-248 TNTGPIVI
+248 TNSGPIVI
-256 LLGKGDGTFTNGT
+256 LIGKGDGTFSNGT
-269 SLTPPS
+269 SLTPPL
-275 PFEPTAVVVGDFNQ
+275 PFEPTAVVVGDYNQ

-296 VLSASGPGSVGSI
+296 VLSASGPGSIGSV
-309 NVYLGNGDGTFQAPK
+309 NVYLGNGDGSFQAPK
-324 NVPVAAI
+324 NAPV
-331 GSGPTASRL
+331 GTTGPTGSRL

-349 GVADLVATNAALNQV
+349 GVADLVASNSVTNQV
-364 AVLIG
+364 AVLLG
-369 NGDGTFQKA
+369 NGDGSFQAPVLYA
-378 VPYTVGN
+378 VGTS
-385 APWNVVVGDINQ
+385 PWNVVVGDINN
-397 DGFLDLAVASD
+397 DGFQDLAVASD
-408 ATGSASILLGNGD
+408 GTGSVSVLVGNGD
-421 GTFQTFIPV
+421 GTFKPYIPFSI
-430 NLGSSQVGSVAL
+430 GSSQVGSVAL

-448 GWPDLAT
+448 GFPDLAT
-455 TSAPDNQIYISINL
+455 TSAPDNSVYVSLNL
-469 KTASPTFAAPVKY
+469 KTATPSFGTPTKY
-482 AMNAGPYYLTIG
+482 AMNSGPYYLTIG

-508 GSTSVGV
+508 GNNVGI
-515 LLGTATGTFQPA
+515 LLGTAGPTGAFSPVTP
-527 TYYSLGTASIFATA
+527 TYYTLPSSAIFATV

-553 AITGNGLSVLLSGQ
+553 AVTANGLTVLLSGQ

-580 CTTSPQN
+580 CTTTPQS
-587 VVASYAGDTNYGSSA
+587 VVASYGGDSNYGIST
-602 SAPQTFTGNAQATK
+602 SAPQTFTANAQATN

-628 GQQVLLQATLTPSA
+628 GQQVTLQATLTPSA
-642 YGSQS
+642 YGSTT

-674 NTSFPFAASESFTAT
+674 NTSFAFATAESFTAS
-689 YGGDCAFTGST
+689 YGGDCAFTGKT

-720 AITYP
+720 PITYG
-725 TPLSSVQLNATDTV
+725 TPLGSAQLNATDKV
-739 LGVPLAGTFTYNPAA
+739 AGVPLAGTFTYNPAA
-754 TTVLTAGTH
+754 GAILTAGTH
-763 TLSVTFVPADPTY
+763 TLSVTFVPTDPTY
-776 ATQSTTVQILVN
+776 ATQAATVQLVVN

-816 ATSGTVSVPLPYN
+816 ATSGTVAVPLPYN

-838 TYPQANS
+838 TYTPATS
-845 FDNDGYSYSTTTLGS
+845 FDNDGYSYSTTTLGALTPS
-860 TVVWNGMTFNMGPA
+860 TLLWNGLTFNIGPA

-879 VATPTGAASGL
+879 VATPTGAAAGL
-890 VIPLPAG
+890 TIPLPAG
-897 TFTDLFM
+897 NFTDLFM
-904 LGAMVNNINANQ
+904 LGAMVNNIAASQN
-916 TFIVTYTDNTTT
+916 FIVTYTDNSTL
-928 VFNQNMS
+928 VFNQSMS

-945 EAVVNCSEKRN
+945 ESVINCSEKRN
-956 FDDGTTQPDS
+956 FDDGTTQADS
-966 VCVFGYDI
+966 VCVYGYDI
-974 PLNVNKTAKSVTLPN
+974 PLDVTKTVKSITLPN

-1020 VGTDPLDVTFTP
+1020 VGTDPLQVTFTP

-1038 TSANATVSLQVVGPA
+1038 TPANATVSLQVVAPA

-1092 IPTNQLLVIS
+1092 VPTDQLLVVS
-1102 TATDGTPFSL
+1102 TATDGTSFGL
-1112 AGFDTKGNAYSYNEL
+1112 AGFDGAGNSYSYNEL
-1127 NLGTPATA
+1127 NLGTQATD

-1156 SNGAVYTLPQPGN
+1156 TNGAVYTLAQPGN
-1169 YSSVYLIGAAAGIDQ
+1169 YSSVYLIGAGV
-1184 NGNNGNAPNA
+1184 NAVNRA
-1194 PFILT
+1194 PFLLT
-1199 YATGN
+1199 YADN
-1204 PSTKTVNMSAWNR
+1204 PSRPVTQTVNMSAWTRARGSN
-1217 NGGTFG
+1217 G
-1223 GETVVATTDHANTQG
+1223 GETVVATTDHANTRG

-1249 GYKITANPARTLVS
+1249 GYQIAADPTRTLLS

-1293 TYLPGNQSAPG
+1293 TPPAGT
-1304 AILPVGTTTLDVA
+1304 ILSVGTHTLNVA
-1317 FTPNNTAGYNS
+1317 FTPDNTAGYNS
-1328 ANGST
+1328 ATGST

-1342 ILNWPTPEAIS
+1342 ILNWPTPAAIS
-1353 PGTPLTGIQLDA
+1353 PGTPLSSIQLNA

-1370 GSTLPGNYVY
+1370 GATLPGTFNYTVPPS
-1380 TFTPNACP
+1380 PNP
-1388 AKTPGQVAGQACNS
+1388 ANGQVLSAGTH
-1402 ANNAILPAGN
+1402 
-1412 YTLTVVFTATGPN
+1412 TLQVVFTPTDTT
-1425 AADFNTAT
+1425 DFTTVTAT
-1433 ASVPLVVGTTG
+1433 VQIVVGTTG
-1444 ATGIGGTAGYP
+1444 ATGVGGSSGYP
-1455 TDECCYFSQPTP
+1455 TAECCYFSQPTP
-1467 YTVNVNGNNAAPT
+1467 YTVTVNGNNAAPT
-1480 GTVTVT
+1480 GTITVT
-1486 FAGQTLGSGTLVPGS
+1486 FGAQTLATGTLAPVS
-1501 GSTSSALLS
+1501 GSSSSVLLS
-1510 LNSFFFNPGLNTVT
+1510 LNSFYFNPGPNTVT
-1524 VNYSGDTNYVANS
+1524 LKYSGDTNYVANS
-1537 TTQKISLL
+1537 NTASVSLL

-1554 TVGGT
+1554 TVLST
-1559 ATTLSVPYT
+1559 PTTLSVPYT

-1575 SYNYSPVNGSIAD
+1575 SYNYSPIGGSITD
-1588 FTDNGVQ
+1588 FKDNGVQ

-1609 LPQGTLCIFSVAFKP
+1609 LPQGTLCIFSVSFTP
-1624 GLPGIRK
+1624 QLPGIRK

-1637 FTPSGGSAEPHLY
+1637 FTPTGLSAQPHLY

-1672 NNALMQPQGLAFNPN
+1672 NSGLMQPQGLAFNPN
-1687 DTANASLYIGNG
+1687 DTANASLYLGNG
-1699 TYTTSTPNVGQI
+1699 TYTTSSPNVGQI
-1711 DKLSGGA
+1711 DKLSGGT
-1718 LSTWVPATPTTVV
+1718 LSTWVPASPTTVV
-1731 YPSDL
+1731 YPSNV

-1747 DANAAKVVSFNPA
+1747 DANAAKVVSFNPSR
-1760 KAATQ
+1760 AATTV
-1765 LGTGSFTLTLP
+1765 GMGSFTLTLP
-1776 LAAEN
+1776 LATGI

-1788 IADAAATG
+1788 IADAGATG
-1796 RVIMIPGETFAS
+1796 RVITIPGETFAS
-1808 YTPSLLNLGATVI
+1808 YTPSLLNLGASVL
-1821 FPQGLAVD
+1821 FPQGLAID

-1838 DGGTSASPSTT
+1838 DGGTYASPSTT
-1849 SQIVQVPFSGG
+1849 SQVVQVPLSGA

-1903 MIPANHSGTNETTQ
+1903 MVPANHSASNQTTQ

-1930 MDGSGDVY
+1930 MDGSGDIY

-1950 VNAGVMS
+1950 VNAGAMK
-1957 FKTAN
+1957 FTAAN
-1962 SSLTTTIT
+1962 QILSTTIT
-1970 NTGNLPLQ
+1970 NTGNLPLK

-1984 PTGPFSITT
+1984 PTSPFSVST
-1993 DGCSGTTVAAGGK
+1993 DGCSGTTVPAGGK
-2006 CSLTYKYTTSA
+2006 CTLSYKYAGSGSA
-2017 SPVSSTVTIKSNA
+2017 VSDTITITSNA
-2030 YTANGVTITLQNF
+2030 YAANGVTITLHN